1 VDRFYTVYSD
11 FFSMSTNPRTVVSR
25 TVALV
30 SLSVLAMLGYLT
42 ACKPND
48 DNTPTLS
55 TINDLLVNGNGSAG
69 NRFSLL
75 NLAIQR
81 ANLGATLS
89 QAGTY
94 TLFAPTDDA
103 FRAAGYADAAA
114 INNLSVAQLQAI
126 LQYHLLGT
134 RLDAA
139 SVPTAFNT
147 PQTTAA
153 GNTLYLS
160 RGTLT
165 TTTSATGTSTTGT
178 STTATSTSATS
189 TTASV
194 FSVNGA
200 RILSTG
206 TAASN
211 GIIYPINRVL
221 LPPVLGSDVLATIQL
236 IPTLYPN
243 LSFSFLNAAVAR
255 AGITSV
261 LTSTTAPVTIFAP
274 SNAAFTAA
282 VPAIQSIGDINA
294 MPVDSLR
301 KILTYHVVPGRV
313 YTPLVTAGSSL
324 TTAQGG
330 TITAGA
336 STTALTVTGRRN
348 GGTASTITLPDVTA
362 SYGVVHVID
371 RLLLP

>member
-1 VDRFYTVYSD
+1 
-11 FFSMSTNPRTVVSR
+11 MSTNRRTVISR

-42 ACKPND
+42 ACKPNN

-69 NRFSLL
+69 NRFTLL

-103 FRAAGYADAAA
+103 FKAAGYADANA

-126 LQYHLLGT
+126 LQYHLLDT
-134 RLDAA
+134 RLDAT
-139 SVPTAFNT
+139 SIPTAFNT

-153 GNTLYLS
+153 GSSLYIS

-211 GIIYPINRVL
+211 GVIYPINRVL
-221 LPPVLGSDVLATIQL
+221 LPPAFGDIAATLQA

-243 LSFSFLNAAVAR
+243 LSFSFLSAAVSR

-261 LTSTTAPVTIFAP
+261 LTSTTAPITVFAP
-274 SNAAFTAA
+274 TNAAFTAA
-282 VPAIQSIGDINA
+282 VPAIQSVGDINA

-301 KILTYHVVPGRV
+301 KILTYHVVPSRV

-362 SYGVVHVID
+362 SNGVIHVID

>member
-1 VDRFYTVYSD
+1 MGRSYTVYSD
-11 FFSMSTNPRTVVSR
+11 SFSMSINRRTVVSR
-25 TVALV
+25 TVALF

-81 ANLGATLS
+81 ANLGTTLS

-103 FRAAGYADAAA
+103 FKAAGYADAAA
-114 INNLSVAQLQAI
+114 INNLSVVQLQAI

-134 RLDAA
+134 RLDAT

-153 GNTLYLS
+153 GSSLYIS

-211 GIIYPINRVL
+211 GVIYPINRVL
-221 LPPVLGSDVLATIQL
+221 LPPALGDIAATLQG
-236 IPTLYPN
+236 IPTLYPS
-243 LSFSFLNAAVAR
+243 LSFSFLSAAVSR

-261 LTSTTAPVTIFAP
+261 LTSTTAPITVFAP
-274 SNAAFTAA
+274 TNAAFTAA
-282 VPAIQSIGDINA
+282 VPSIQSVGDINA

-301 KILTYHVVPGRV
+301 KILTYHVVPSRV

-348 GGTASTITLPDVTA
+348 GGTASTISLPDVTA
-362 SYGVVHVID
+362 SNGVIHVID